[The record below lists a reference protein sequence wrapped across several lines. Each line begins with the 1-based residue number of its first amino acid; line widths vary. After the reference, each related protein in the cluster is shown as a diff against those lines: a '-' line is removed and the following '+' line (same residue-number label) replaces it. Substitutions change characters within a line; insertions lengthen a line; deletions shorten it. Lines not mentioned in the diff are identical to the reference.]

1 MYMKKILLCLIG
13 ILLVIIEG
21 SIINYIDIFGISVS
35 LVIVYCTIIS
45 LYLDELE
52 AGIIGAI
59 IGLIKDVAF
68 GGIFGVNTLILFAIS
83 YGISTLRYKI
93 YKESY
98 ITVGTLIII
107 TSIFDSMVNI
117 TATTLIYNSYSIL
130 TMVLKGIFIIP
141 LMNSLLGFIIYLL
154 FKNSILKLKE
164 E

>member
-1 MYMKKILLCLIG
+1 MKRFLLCLIG

-21 SIINYIDIFGISVS
+21 SITNYIDIFGVSFS
-35 LVIVYCTIIS
+35 LVLIYCTIIS
-45 LYLDELE
+45 LYFDDLE

-59 IGLIKDVAF
+59 IGITKDITL
-68 GGIFGVNTLILFAIS
+68 GGIFGVNALVLFSIC
-83 YGISTLRYKI
+83 YGISSLRNKI

-98 ITVGTLIII
+98 VTIATLVII

-117 TATTLIYNSYSIL
+117 TATTLVYNSYGIL

-141 LMNSLLGFIIYLL
+141 IINSILSLIIYGV
-154 FKNSILKLKE
+154 FKQNILKLKE

>member
-1 MYMKKILLCLIG
+1 MYMKKVLLCLIG
-13 ILLVIIEG
+13 ILLVTIEG
-21 SIINYIDIFGISVS
+21 GITNYIDIFGISVS

-52 AGIIGAI
+52 AGVIGAI
-59 IGLIKDVAF
+59 IGLIKDVAL
-68 GGIFGVNTLILFAIS
+68 GGIFGVNALILFAIG

-98 ITVGTLIII
+98 ITIGTLIII

-141 LMNSLLGFIIYLL
+141 LINSLLGFIIYSL

>member
-21 SIINYIDIFGISVS
+21 SITNYIDIFGISVS

-59 IGLIKDVAF
+59 IGLIRDVAF

-98 ITVGTLIII
+98 ITIGTLIII

-141 LMNSLLGFIIYLL
+141 LMNSLLGFIIYSL

>member
-1 MYMKKILLCLIG
+1 MKKILLCLIG

-21 SIINYIDIFGISVS
+21 SITNYIDIFGISVS

-83 YGISTLRYKI
+83 YGIITLRYKI

-98 ITVGTLIII
+98 ITIGTLIII

-117 TATTLIYNSYSIL
+117 TATTLIYNSDSIL

-141 LMNSLLGFIIYLL
+141 LMNSLLGFIIYSL

>member
-1 MYMKKILLCLIG
+1 MKKVLLCLIG
-13 ILLVIIEG
+13 ILLVAIEG
-21 SIINYIDIFGISVS
+21 SITNYINIFGISIS
-35 LVIVYCTIIS
+35 LVIVYCTMIS

-52 AGIIGAI
+52 AGVIGAI
-59 IGLIKDVAF
+59 VGLIKDVAL
-68 GGIFGVNTLILFAIS
+68 GGIFGVNALILFAIS

-98 ITVGTLIII
+98 ITIGTLIII

>member
-1 MYMKKILLCLIG
+1 MYMKKVLLCLIG
-13 ILLVIIEG
+13 ILLVTIEG
-21 SIINYIDIFGISVS
+21 GITNYIDIFGISVS

-52 AGIIGAI
+52 AGVIGAI
-59 IGLIKDVAF
+59 IGLIKDVAL
-68 GGIFGVNTLILFAIS
+68 GGIFGVNALILFAIG

-98 ITVGTLIII
+98 ITIGTLIII

-130 TMVLKGIFIIP
+130 TMVLKGIFVIP